1 MFPGRL
7 RWASARLVVAA
18 AVAAGDLL
26 ACFHRQWHCGSKH
39 LHMPLPMDFV
49 GAVES
54 VPLLVDFVV
63 VVAAGSFVAILVVA
77 EAAAGIVAAAGA
89 AATVDIAVAEAP
101 SPPGIAAA
109 AAAEHIVCMLLD
121 SDFVDRSAAAA
132 AT

>member
-26 ACFHRQWHCGSKH
+26 AYFHRQWHCGSKH

-77 EAAAGIVAAAGA
+77 EAAAGIVAAA
-89 AATVDIAVAEAP
+89 TVDIAVAEAP
-101 SPPGIAAA
+101 SPAGIAAAA

-132 AT
+132 AAT

>member
-26 ACFHRQWHCGSKH
+26 AYFHRQWHCGSKH

-101 SPPGIAAA
+101 SPAGIAA